1 MALTSVG
8 NHANISAPGCACPH
22 TQRHTA
28 LSTRTSPLL
37 MLRHLTCPVSH
48 SHQALDPHHHSHQLS
63 RRCRWRLTARRTTN
77 IGRHLPWTQSSRVV
91 GTAPGTTAPGSCRHT
106 KYCLTQPSASGA
118 APGGPTGR
126 SKSLVLQ
133 GAASASHHYFNP
145 RYNHH
150 NYNHQ
155 QHQPSFRS
163 HAAQHQHQ
171 GGMSSRRGGAWGTH
185 GPLAPPAGGFKPG
198 SNPRYDSSANLSAT
212 AAPQTLQHIPV
223 PAPSPQSKSSSLPLE
238 ESQLAAGAGRAA
250 SVLRPAPFPPLS
262 SSESTAAAVLSMTG
276 TVARHGQPTQGP
288 HSSSGD
294 SSAPSQLPLVSSS
307 YGSQPPVPS
316 ISPQLDS
323 RLQGSGEL
331 TQLERLFVK
340 DFALVSEQTVRL
352 GPGLN
357 VITGESGSGK
367 SVLVEAFSQIL
378 GAPAPQE
385 CVRAPAEMAVI
396 EGTFLVGDEQR
407 EAVWKL
413 LSSCGL
419 PLRAMP
425 PQPLANGEEDDAAG
439 SSNNNVNGGSDV
451 GTFAVPGAFRL
462 TVRREISQAA
472 AGGHRSRVF
481 LNGSPT
487 SLRVL
492 REVGALLVDT
502 NGQHSSMSLR
512 DSATQLDL
520 LDRIAGTSLLADT
533 YGAALA
539 RLRAL
544 EGRLD
549 ELDELDDEQER
560 ATMQKLVDAVAKLRV
575 QPGEERELRR
585 VLKKMEARRVAV
597 EQCGLVRMALC
608 GEAGAGGV
616 TDALRTIEAQ
626 LNAILAQ
633 EEQNHVAAA
642 VAKAPKGSKD
652 GSSKVAPAAA
662 DGDAAGAAHGEDE
675 EAGEEDEDGDGDG
688 DDNGAAAGVRMM
700 EEALEQVAAAKDMLA
715 AAETTVR
722 AYARRYQFSQADH
735 DATAD
740 RLARIERLMKQASAA
755 GFGGKGIGGI
765 GIGNGAPGRG
775 GFRGGGGGGGVSR
788 IISTEQLLEVA
799 EECAAKLAAYYEME
813 GQRPEWEA
821 QLETL
826 VSDIRGTALL
836 LSSRRRAAAAALRSA
851 VEGCLRDLAMGGSR
865 FDVRIGWAEDRT
877 AAEGLYVGEEEA
889 EEAGVSELGGRTY
902 VMGARGLDQ
911 VEFLLAAGPAEPLRP
926 LAAVASGGESA
937 RVMLALKAAPAQAFV
952 APAAAAAAATT
963 TTAGHGGGTGGV
975 PIMILDELDSGIG
988 ARLGSAVGSILA
1000 RMALPTHGSNSQI
1013 ICVTHL
1019 PQVACYA
1026 VHHIKVQK
1034 QLPQLPTDAATSGAT
1049 GSSSSSSS
1057 SNSPYVSAMP
1067 VEEREALTAP
1077 RLAAGTAAAAAATVA
1092 RVTTSFVPLRTF
1104 EERCEEVAAMLGLD
1118 RGVAEEM
1125 LWTAQSQVAAMY
1137 PPGSLPDGV
1146 LLPGQN
1152 THAHAHAHVRSG
1164 KQQEEEEDWV
1174 RRGGATVPA
1183 ATAPQRFPADSGD
1196 DSIANVRRVVQET
1209 LRSGD
1214 VAQTFGGGSSSRVSA
1229 GFSVVVSP
1237 AMDLNAVRFV
1247 GGEAAR
1253 SGAAAAGARA
1263 GGNDHSSASGGS
1275 IIGGGGNGVRDDG
1288 DSINDDDYDDR
1299 EAAEAELSAQLLAGV
1314 EAAAMQHLRRMEAQ
1328 AKEAAAAASVEAVTD
1343 KETSGGAPGG
1353 VSELQWRTSAPPAVS
1368 DIAMVTAGPIEGPGA
1383 NEDDE
1388 EVASDG
1394 PGAGAPAP
1402 KPTSAT
1408 ATSCVGAANDK
1419 AEPSLPD
1426 GNGSAAATTTAAAA
1440 AAAAAMEAAAGSGSG
1455 DAFTPSTPGSGC
1467 SDDVAAAAVTP
1478 PTAPPPAAAAATGS
1492 QSADL
1497 IGLAATVQPSKSP
1510 LPYNFNASADGDA
1523 DDGNVETESSAEAES
1538 VDDVV
1543 DSQYG
1548 RTHHG
1553 NPYNNLYDMEGARED
1568 QGRPWY
1574 QEFNADDKMA
1584 EVYDTAD
1591 PGPYMYGADG
1601 AVAGG
1606 RFVVV
1611 PSGSENE
1618 FDEMFRTIMS
1628 FSREDYADEA
1638 MRSHEVTLMEA
1649 LRDAGMM

>member
-1 MALTSVG
+1 
-8 NHANISAPGCACPH
+8 
-22 TQRHTA
+22 
-28 LSTRTSPLL
+28 
-37 MLRHLTCPVSH
+37 
-48 SHQALDPHHHSHQLS
+48 
-63 RRCRWRLTARRTTN
+63 
-77 IGRHLPWTQSSRVV
+77 
-91 GTAPGTTAPGSCRHT
+91 
-106 KYCLTQPSASGA
+106 
-118 APGGPTGR
+118 
-126 SKSLVLQ
+126 
-133 GAASASHHYFNP
+133 
-145 RYNHH
+145 
-150 NYNHQ
+150 
-155 QHQPSFRS
+155 
-163 HAAQHQHQ
+163 
-171 GGMSSRRGGAWGTH
+171 
-185 GPLAPPAGGFKPG
+185 
-198 SNPRYDSSANLSAT
+198 
-212 AAPQTLQHIPV
+212 
-223 PAPSPQSKSSSLPLE
+223 
-238 ESQLAAGAGRAA
+238 
-250 SVLRPAPFPPLS
+250 
-262 SSESTAAAVLSMTG
+262 
-276 TVARHGQPTQGP
+276 
-288 HSSSGD
+288 
-294 SSAPSQLPLVSSS
+294 
-307 YGSQPPVPS
+307 
-316 ISPQLDS
+316 
-323 RLQGSGEL
+323 
-331 TQLERLFVK
+331 
-340 DFALVSEQTVRL
+340 
-352 GPGLN
+352 
-357 VITGESGSGK
+357 
-367 SVLVEAFSQIL
+367 
-378 GAPAPQE
+378 
-385 CVRAPAEMAVI
+385 
-396 EGTFLVGDEQR
+396 
-407 EAVWKL
+407 
-413 LSSCGL
+413 
-419 PLRAMP
+419 
-425 PQPLANGEEDDAAG
+425 
-439 SSNNNVNGGSDV
+439 
-451 GTFAVPGAFRL
+451 
-462 TVRREISQAA
+462 
-472 AGGHRSRVF
+472 
-481 LNGSPT
+481 
-487 SLRVL
+487 
-492 REVGALLVDT
+492 
-502 NGQHSSMSLR
+502 
-512 DSATQLDL
+512 
-520 LDRIAGTSLLADT
+520 
-533 YGAALA
+533 
-539 RLRAL
+539 
-544 EGRLD
+544 
-549 ELDELDDEQER
+549 
-560 ATMQKLVDAVAKLRV
+560 
-575 QPGEERELRR
+575 
-585 VLKKMEARRVAV
+585 
-597 EQCGLVRMALC
+597 
-608 GEAGAGGV
+608 
-616 TDALRTIEAQ
+616 
-626 LNAILAQ
+626 
-633 EEQNHVAAA
+633 
-642 VAKAPKGSKD
+642 
-652 GSSKVAPAAA
+652 
-662 DGDAAGAAHGEDE
+662 
-675 EAGEEDEDGDGDG
+675 
-688 DDNGAAAGVRMM
+688 
-700 EEALEQVAAAKDMLA
+700 
-715 AAETTVR
+715 
-722 AYARRYQFSQADH
+722 
-735 DATAD
+735 
-740 RLARIERLMKQASAA
+740 
-755 GFGGKGIGGI
+755 
-765 GIGNGAPGRG
+765 
-775 GFRGGGGGGGVSR
+775 
-788 IISTEQLLEVA
+788 
-799 EECAAKLAAYYEME
+799 
-813 GQRPEWEA
+813 
-821 QLETL
+821 
-826 VSDIRGTALL
+826 
-836 LSSRRRAAAAALRSA
+836 
-851 VEGCLRDLAMGGSR
+851 
-865 FDVRIGWAEDRT
+865 
-877 AAEGLYVGEEEA
+877 
-889 EEAGVSELGGRTY
+889 
-902 VMGARGLDQ
+902 Q

-1328 AKEAAAAASVEAVTD
+1328 AKEAAAASVEAVTD